1 MYIKT
6 GTRKSMNRRQDI
18 KTVLCSCT
26 MEYHRA
32 AKMSDHSESHSRVK
46 EIVKKF
52 LKNIYLTII

>member
-32 AKMSDHSESHSRVK
+32 AKMSDHSESRSRVK

-52 LKNIYLTII
+52 LKNI